1 VKLFKPSTP
10 RYNVEKTNGEVRFI
24 INSRRNFGSI
34 LFLTLWVFMW
44 VLMFSG
50 LSNAVWQMLRVT
62 SGGIDPEYQASPV
75 VIMALCAFSIFLF
88 LLLFLG
94 IFGIYRF
101 LWELAGKGI
110 IKANK
115 EKITV
120 IRQIFGWKRIREFS
134 IKKTDG
140 LTVRNT
146 KQSLLWIP
154 SQKRYRYAF
163 ELNFDGKKHRFG
175 YLVKEQDAKE
185 ILSAIQEFILPTNED
200 IR

>member
-1 VKLFKPSTP
+1 
-10 RYNVEKTNGEVRFI
+10 
-24 INSRRNFGSI
+24 
-34 LFLTLWVFMW
+34 MW